1 MPEGEAVQAE
11 YQSRVGQWRRF
22 CCQAMLAGLLMSAL
36 GMGLLERFPS
46 TQSAPGATVQS
57 KAQHQAERLNADAL
71 SWAPPIALFS
81 GMVLLGS
88 ECRET
93 GDERAAPRTHFAA
106 ADSDRA
112 PPNPPRCGSALKHT

>member
-1 MPEGEAVQAE
+1 
-11 YQSRVGQWRRF
+11 
-22 CCQAMLAGLLMSAL
+22 MLAGLLMSAL

-46 TQSAPGATVQS
+46 TKTDPGPRIQTKSQLGT
-57 KAQHQAERLNADAL
+57 QHLNADAA
-71 SWAPPIALFS
+71 SWAPPIASFS
-81 GMVLLGS
+81 GMVQLSS

-112 PPNPPRCGSALKHT
+112 PPHPPRCGNALRHT